1 MISYLEKNLIF
12 LSYAAPSAPVG
23 VVATNLSS
31 TSLSVVWGPPDLP
44 RGIITLYTIS
54 YYLTSIGEGS
64 SNSLD
69 TTGTSGVLNGLMKY
83 TEYSVYVQAR
93 TVAGIGDQSETV
105 TVSTDEDSECNTQH

>member
-1 MISYLEKNLIF
+1 MISYLEKN

-23 VVATNLSS
+23 VIATNLSS
-31 TSLSVVWGPPDLP
+31 TSLSVVWGPPEIP

-54 YYLTSIGEGS
+54 YYLLTSVEEGS
-64 SNSLD
+64 SYSLN
-69 TTGTSGVLNGLMKY
+69 TTDTSGVLNSLMKY
-83 TEYSVYVQAR
+83 TEYSVYVQAS

>member
-23 VVATNLSS
+23 VIATNLSS
-31 TSLSVVWGPPDLP
+31 TSLSVVWGPPEIP

-54 YYLTSIGEGS
+54 YYLTSVEEGS
-64 SNSLD
+64 SCSLNTTD
-69 TTGTSGVLNGLMKY
+69 TSRVLNGLIKY
-83 TEYSVYVQAR
+83 TEYSVYVQAS